1 MEEYQR
7 PEPPKL
13 PKFEDEDE
21 LSVELEG
28 DEDAQNQEN
37 EGTEDPFDRVTTV
50 AFACLSCDYTKFIH
64 YWRSNPDGLDYA
76 RKEYAELHDFDHEIV
91 WTEYVFEE

>member
-1 MEEYQR
+1 MEEYQWQ
-7 PEPPKL
+7 EPPKL

-21 LSVELEG
+21 LSVELDS
-28 DEDAQNQEN
+28 DEDAQNQED
-37 EGTEDPFDRVTTV
+37 EDTEDPFDTVTTV
-50 AFACLSCDYTKFIH
+50 AFACLSCGYTKFIH
-64 YWRSNPDGLDYA
+64 YWRSKPDGLDYA